1 MNNLICPQCGEAYNI
16 NSWGGHCE
24 CGECFYRGEFSDFA
38 SDSGAY
44 YADRE
49 PFDDTGKLL

>member
-1 MNNLICPQCGEAYNI
+1 MNNLVCPQCGEAYHI

-38 SDSGAY
+38 SDSGNY
-44 YADRE
+44 YADSE
-49 PFDDTGKLL
+49 PFDDMGELT